1 VSLATSNLL
10 IIVSL
15 LASQVHAKEIST
27 QPLTRADCDRAGTAW
42 NENANVCGS
51 AAQAAEAMPEPQVA
65 QPTPESEVAD
75 NLSQP
80 LTRLDCD
87 RAGMTWND
95 GANVCVADSLSQPLT
110 RLSCDRAGMTWNDD
124 ANVCVADSLSQPFT
138 RLDCDRAGMTWN
150 DDANV
155 CRATQAAEAT
165 PEPQVAQPMPESEV
179 ADNLTRDDCD
189 RAGMTWNEGANVCR
203 ATQAAEAMP
212 EPQIAQ
218 PMRESGGA
226 DSFSQ
231 ALTRLDCDRAGMTW
245 NDDANV
251 CRATQAAEATPEP
264 QVAQPMPESEVA
276 DNSSQPLM
284 RKDCDG
290 AGMTWND
297 AANVCGAAAQAAE
310 AMAEPQV
317 AQPMPE
323 RPDCESAGMS
333 WNDTTNVC
341 GEQSERSATQPKGA
355 NPVAATIL
363 INIDKTKQQM
373 TVFLDGVES
382 YNWPVSTGKAGYSTP
397 SGTFTATSM
406 NEIWYS
412 KEWDNAPMPH
422 AIFFMKDGHA
432 IHGSY
437 EVKNL
442 GKPASHGCVRI
453 SPENAATLYALVEKT
468 GLNNTQV
475 VLAGGT
481 GGGEAKVVTKTRGKS
496 AHRQA
501 SRSSRQHRNYYADT
515 FPQRPRGGGFFRR
528 LFGGL

>member
-1 VSLATSNLL
+1 MSLATSNLL

-42 NENANVCGS
+42 NENANVCGT

-75 NLSQP
+75 DLSQP

-150 DDANV
+150 DD
-155 CRATQAAEAT
+155 
-165 PEPQVAQPMPESEV
+165 
-179 ADNLTRDDCD
+179 
-189 RAGMTWNEGANVCR
+189 ANVCR

>member
-1 VSLATSNLL
+1 
-10 IIVSL
+10 
-15 LASQVHAKEIST
+15 
-27 QPLTRADCDRAGTAW
+27 
-42 NENANVCGS
+42 
-51 AAQAAEAMPEPQVA
+51 
-65 QPTPESEVAD
+65 
-75 NLSQP
+75 
-80 LTRLDCD
+80 
-87 RAGMTWND
+87 
-95 GANVCVADSLSQPLT
+95 ANVCVADSLSQPLT

-138 RLDCDRAGMTWN
+138 RL
-150 DDANV
+150 
-155 CRATQAAEAT
+155 
-165 PEPQVAQPMPESEV
+165 
-179 ADNLTRDDCD
+179 DCD

-453 SPENAATLYALVEKT
+453 APQNATLLYELVKAN
-468 GLNNTQV
+468 GLLNTRV
-475 VLAGGT
+475 VLSGET
-481 GGGEAKVVTKTRGKS
+481 PGGEG
-496 AHRQA
+496 Q
-501 SRSSRQHRNYYADT
+501 
-515 FPQRPRGGGFFRR
+515 
-528 LFGGL
+528 

>member
-1 VSLATSNLL
+1 MRLFALSLL
-10 IIVSL
+10 IIGSL
-15 LASQVHAKEIST
+15 LLTQGHAQDIST
-27 QPLTRADCDRAGTAW
+27 QPLTRADCDRGEMAW
-42 NENANVCGS
+42 NESANVCIADSTDIFRQPLSRLDCDRAGMTWNDAANVCG
-51 AAQAAEAMPEPQVA
+51 AAAEAMPEPQVA
-65 QPTPESEVAD
+65 QPMPES
-75 NLSQP
+75 
-80 LTRLDCD
+80 
-87 RAGMTWND
+87 G
-95 GANVCVADSLSQPLT
+95 VADSL
-110 RLSCDRAGMTWNDD
+110 
-124 ANVCVADSLSQPFT
+124 
-138 RLDCDRAGMTWN
+138 
-150 DDANV
+150 
-155 CRATQAAEAT
+155 
-165 PEPQVAQPMPESEV
+165 
-179 ADNLTRDDCD
+179 
-189 RAGMTWNEGANVCR
+189 
-203 ATQAAEAMP
+203 
-212 EPQIAQ
+212 
-218 PMRESGGA
+218 
-226 DSFSQ
+226 SQ

-245 NDDANV
+245 NDAANV
-251 CRATQAAEATPEP
+251 CGAASQAAEAMPEP
-264 QVAQPMPESEVA
+264 QIAQPMPESEVA
-276 DNSSQPLM
+276 ESLSQPLM
-284 RKDCDG
+284 RYDCDR
-290 AGMTWND
+290 AGMTWNDGANVCGAAAQGAAMPEVEVAHPVPPPAMADTFSEPLTRNNCDRAGMSWND

-323 RPDCESAGMS
+323 RFDCESAGMS

-341 GEQSERSATQPKGA
+341 GEQSQRSATQPKGA
-355 NPVAATIL
+355 NPVASTIL

-468 GLNNTQV
+468 GLKNTQV

-481 GGGEAKVVTKTRGKS
+481 GVGEGKVVTKTKGKS

-528 LFGGL
+528 LFGGP

>member
-1 VSLATSNLL
+1 MRLATSNLL

-42 NENANVCGS
+42 NENANVCGT

-75 NLSQP
+75 DLSQPLTRLDCDRAGMSWNDGANICVADSLSQPLTRLSCDRAGMSWNEGANVCVADSLSQP

-95 GANVCVADSLSQPLT
+95 GANICRATQAAEAMPEAQVAQPMADNLT
-110 RLSCDRAGMTWNDD
+110 RD
-124 ANVCVADSLSQPFT
+124 
-138 RLDCDRAGMTWN
+138 DCDRAGMTWN
-150 DDANV
+150 DAADV
-155 CRATQAAEAT
+155 CGATHAAEAMS
-165 PEPQVAQPMPESEV
+165 EPQVAQPMPESEV
-179 ADNLTRDDCD
+179 ADNL
-189 RAGMTWNEGANVCR
+189 
-203 ATQAAEAMP
+203 
-212 EPQIAQ
+212 
-218 PMRESGGA
+218 
-226 DSFSQ
+226 
-231 ALTRLDCDRAGMTW
+231 
-245 NDDANV
+245 
-251 CRATQAAEATPEP
+251 
-264 QVAQPMPESEVA
+264 
-276 DNSSQPLM
+276 SQPLM

-290 AGMTWND
+290 AGMSWND
-297 AANVCGAAAQAAE
+297 AANICGAAAQAAE

-323 RPDCESAGMS
+323 RLDCESAGMS

-341 GEQSERSATQPKGA
+341 GEQSQRSATQPASKGA
-355 NPVAATIL
+355 NPVASTIL

-468 GLNNTQV
+468 GLKNTQV
-475 VLAGGT
+475 VLAGT
-481 GGGEAKVVTKTRGKS
+481 TAGGDGKVATKTRAKS

-528 LFGGL
+528 LFGGQ

>member
-1 VSLATSNLL
+1 MRLATSNLL

-42 NENANVCGS
+42 NENANVCGT

-75 NLSQP
+75 DLSQP

-95 GANVCVADSLSQPLT
+95 GANVCVADSL
-110 RLSCDRAGMTWNDD
+110 R
-124 ANVCVADSLSQPFT
+124 QPF
-138 RLDCDRAGMTWN
+138 
-150 DDANV
+150 
-155 CRATQAAEAT
+155 
-165 PEPQVAQPMPESEV
+165 
-179 ADNLTRDDCD
+179 
-189 RAGMTWNEGANVCR
+189 
-203 ATQAAEAMP
+203 
-212 EPQIAQ
+212 
-218 PMRESGGA
+218 
-226 DSFSQ
+226 
-231 ALTRLDCDRAGMTW
+231 TRLDCDRAGMTW

>member
-1 VSLATSNLL
+1 MRLATSNLL

-42 NENANVCGS
+42 NENANVCGT

-75 NLSQP
+75 DLSQP

-124 ANVCVADSLSQPFT
+124 ANVCVADSLSQPF
-138 RLDCDRAGMTWN
+138 
-150 DDANV
+150 
-155 CRATQAAEAT
+155 
-165 PEPQVAQPMPESEV
+165 
-179 ADNLTRDDCD
+179 
-189 RAGMTWNEGANVCR
+189 
-203 ATQAAEAMP
+203 
-212 EPQIAQ
+212 
-218 PMRESGGA
+218 
-226 DSFSQ
+226 
-231 ALTRLDCDRAGMTW
+231 TRLDCDRAGMTW

>member
-1 VSLATSNLL
+1 VRLFALSLL
-10 IIVSL
+10 IIGSL
-15 LASQVHAKEIST
+15 LATQGHAQDIST
-27 QPLTRADCDRAGTAW
+27 QPLTRADCDRGEMAW
-42 NENANVCGS
+42 NESANVCIADSTDIFRQPLSRLDCDRAGMTWNDAANVCG
-51 AAQAAEAMPEPQVA
+51 AAAEAMPEPQVA
-65 QPTPESEVAD
+65 QPMPESGVAD
-75 NLSQP
+75 SLSQALTRLDCDRAGMTWNDAANVCVADSLSQP

-95 GANVCVADSLSQPLT
+95 AADVCGAT
-110 RLSCDRAGMTWNDD
+110 H
-124 ANVCVADSLSQPFT
+124 
-138 RLDCDRAGMTWN
+138 
-150 DDANV
+150 
-155 CRATQAAEAT
+155 AAEAMS
-165 PEPQVAQPMPESEV
+165 EPQVAQPMPESEV
-179 ADNLTRDDCD
+179 ADNL
-189 RAGMTWNEGANVCR
+189 
-203 ATQAAEAMP
+203 
-212 EPQIAQ
+212 
-218 PMRESGGA
+218 
-226 DSFSQ
+226 
-231 ALTRLDCDRAGMTW
+231 
-245 NDDANV
+245 
-251 CRATQAAEATPEP
+251 
-264 QVAQPMPESEVA
+264 
-276 DNSSQPLM
+276 SQPLM

-290 AGMTWND
+290 AGITWND

-323 RPDCESAGMS
+323 RLDCESAGMS

-341 GEQSERSATQPKGA
+341 GEQSQRSATQPASKGA
-355 NPVAATIL
+355 NPVASTIL

-468 GLNNTQV
+468 GLKNTQV
-475 VLAGGT
+475 VLAGT
-481 GGGEAKVVTKTRGKS
+481 PAGGEGKVATKTRAKS

-528 LFGGL
+528 LFGGP

>member
-42 NENANVCGS
+42 NENANVCGT

-75 NLSQP
+75 DLSQP

-212 EPQIAQ
+212 EPQI
-218 PMRESGGA
+218 
-226 DSFSQ
+226 
-231 ALTRLDCDRAGMTW
+231 
-245 NDDANV
+245 
-251 CRATQAAEATPEP
+251 
-264 QVAQPMPESEVA
+264 AQPMPESEVA

>member
-1 VSLATSNLL
+1 
-10 IIVSL
+10 
-15 LASQVHAKEIST
+15 
-27 QPLTRADCDRAGTAW
+27 AW

-51 AAQAAEAMPEPQVA
+51 AGQAAEAMPEPQVA

-75 NLSQP
+75 DLSQP

-110 RLSCDRAGMTWNDD
+110 RL
-124 ANVCVADSLSQPFT
+124 
-138 RLDCDRAGMTWN
+138 
-150 DDANV
+150 
-155 CRATQAAEAT
+155 
-165 PEPQVAQPMPESEV
+165 
-179 ADNLTRDDCD
+179 DCD
-189 RAGMTWNEGANVCR
+189 RAGMTWNEGANVYR

-231 ALTRLDCDRAGMTW
+231 ALTRLSCDR
-245 NDDANV
+245 
-251 CRATQAAEATPEP
+251 
-264 QVAQPMPESEVA
+264 
-276 DNSSQPLM
+276 
-284 RKDCDG
+284 

-310 AMAEPQV
+310 SMAEPQV

-412 KEWDNAPMPH
+412 KE
-422 AIFFMKDGHA
+422 
-432 IHGSY
+432 
-437 EVKNL
+437 
-442 GKPASHGCVRI
+442 
-453 SPENAATLYALVEKT
+453 
-468 GLNNTQV
+468 
-475 VLAGGT
+475 
-481 GGGEAKVVTKTRGKS
+481 
-496 AHRQA
+496 
-501 SRSSRQHRNYYADT
+501 
-515 FPQRPRGGGFFRR
+515 
-528 LFGGL
+528 

>member
-1 VSLATSNLL
+1 MRLATSNLL

-42 NENANVCGS
+42 NENANVCGT

-75 NLSQP
+75 DLSQP

-110 RLSCDRAGMTWNDD
+110 RL
-124 ANVCVADSLSQPFT
+124 
-138 RLDCDRAGMTWN
+138 
-150 DDANV
+150 
-155 CRATQAAEAT
+155 
-165 PEPQVAQPMPESEV
+165 
-179 ADNLTRDDCD
+179 DCD

-245 NDDANV
+245 NDAANV

>member
-75 NLSQP
+75 DLSQP

-212 EPQIAQ
+212 EPQI
-218 PMRESGGA
+218 
-226 DSFSQ
+226 
-231 ALTRLDCDRAGMTW
+231 
-245 NDDANV
+245 
-251 CRATQAAEATPEP
+251 
-264 QVAQPMPESEVA
+264 AQPMPESEVA

>member
-75 NLSQP
+75 DLSQP

-95 GANVCVADSLSQPLT
+95 GANVCVADSLSQ
-110 RLSCDRAGMTWNDD
+110 
-124 ANVCVADSLSQPFT
+124 
-138 RLDCDRAGMTWN
+138 
-150 DDANV
+150 
-155 CRATQAAEAT
+155 
-165 PEPQVAQPMPESEV
+165 
-179 ADNLTRDDCD
+179 
-189 RAGMTWNEGANVCR
+189 
-203 ATQAAEAMP
+203 
-212 EPQIAQ
+212 
-218 PMRESGGA
+218 
-226 DSFSQ
+226 

-245 NDDANV
+245 NDAANV

-528 LFGGL
+528 LFGGP

>member
-1 VSLATSNLL
+1 
-10 IIVSL
+10 
-15 LASQVHAKEIST
+15 
-27 QPLTRADCDRAGTAW
+27 
-42 NENANVCGS
+42 
-51 AAQAAEAMPEPQVA
+51 M
-65 QPTPESEVAD
+65 
-75 NLSQP
+75 
-80 LTRLDCD
+80 
-87 RAGMTWND
+87 
-95 GANVCVADSLSQPLT
+95 
-110 RLSCDRAGMTWNDD
+110 
-124 ANVCVADSLSQPFT
+124 
-138 RLDCDRAGMTWN
+138 
-150 DDANV
+150 
-155 CRATQAAEAT
+155 

-179 ADNLTRDDCD
+179 AESLSQPLMRYDCD
-189 RAGMTWNEGANVCR
+189 RAGLTWNDGANVCG
-203 ATQAAEAMP
+203 AAAQGAAMP
-212 EPQIAQ
+212 EVEVAHPVPPPA
-218 PMRESGGA
+218 MA
-226 DSFSQ
+226 DTFSEP
-231 ALTRLDCDRAGMTW
+231 LTRNNCDRAGM
-245 NDDANV
+245 
-251 CRATQAAEATPEP
+251 
-264 QVAQPMPESEVA
+264 S
-276 DNSSQPLM
+276 
-284 RKDCDG
+284 
-290 AGMTWND
+290 WND

-323 RPDCESAGMS
+323 RFDCESAGMS

-341 GEQSERSATQPKGA
+341 GEQSQRSATQPKGA
-355 NPVAATIL
+355 NPVASTIL

-468 GLNNTQV
+468 GLKNTQV
-475 VLAGGT
+475 VLAGT
-481 GGGEAKVVTKTRGKS
+481 TAGGEGKVATKTRAKS

-528 LFGGL
+528 LFGGP

>member
-1 VSLATSNLL
+1 MSP
-10 IIVSL
+10 
-15 LASQVHAKEIST
+15 
-27 QPLTRADCDRAGTAW
+27 QPLTRADCDTIGMAW
-42 NENANVCGS
+42 NENANVCGKAAQAAKAMAEPQFAQPMAESEVAGTVGQPLTRDNCARAGMTWNDS
-51 AAQAAEAMPEPQVA
+51 ANVCLADSLSQPLTRLDCDGASMTWNDAGNVCVADSLNQPLTRLDCDRAGMTWNDAANVCGAASQAAEAMPEPQVA
-65 QPTPESEVAD
+65 QPMPESEMAESLSQPLTRDDCDRAGMTWNDAANVCVAESLSQPLTRLDCDGASMTWNDAANVCVAD
-75 NLSQP
+75 SLSQP

-95 GANVCVADSLSQPLT
+95 AANVCGAAS
-110 RLSCDRAGMTWNDD
+110 
-124 ANVCVADSLSQPFT
+124 
-138 RLDCDRAGMTWN
+138 
-150 DDANV
+150 
-155 CRATQAAEAT
+155 QAAEAM

-179 ADNLTRDDCD
+179 A
-189 RAGMTWNEGANVCR
+189 
-203 ATQAAEAMP
+203 
-212 EPQIAQ
+212 
-218 PMRESGGA
+218 ES
-226 DSFSQ
+226 
-231 ALTRLDCDRAGMTW
+231 L
-245 NDDANV
+245 
-251 CRATQAAEATPEP
+251 
-264 QVAQPMPESEVA
+264 
-276 DNSSQPLM
+276 SQPLM
-284 RKDCDG
+284 RNHCDR
-290 AGMTWND
+290 AGITWND

-317 AQPMPE
+317 AQPTLE
-323 RPDCESAGMS
+323 RPDCEGAGMS
-333 WNDTTNVC
+333 WNDRTNVC
-341 GEQSERSATQPKGA
+341 GEQSQRSATQPKGA
-355 NPVAATIL
+355 NPVASTIL

-412 KEWDNAPMPH
+412 KQWDNAPMPH

-468 GLNNTQV
+468 GLKNTQV
-475 VLAGGT
+475 VLAGDT
-481 GGGEAKVVTKTRGKS
+481 GGGEGKVATKTRGKS

-501 SRSSRQHRNYYADT
+501 SRSSRQYRNYYADT

-528 LFGGL
+528 LFGGQ

>member
-1 VSLATSNLL
+1 MSLATSNLL

-42 NENANVCGS
+42 NENANVCGT

-75 NLSQP
+75 DLSQP

-95 GANVCVADSLSQPLT
+95 GANVCVADSLSQP
-110 RLSCDRAGMTWNDD
+110 
-124 ANVCVADSLSQPFT
+124 
-138 RLDCDRAGMTWN
+138 
-150 DDANV
+150 
-155 CRATQAAEAT
+155 
-165 PEPQVAQPMPESEV
+165 
-179 ADNLTRDDCD
+179 
-189 RAGMTWNEGANVCR
+189 
-203 ATQAAEAMP
+203 
-212 EPQIAQ
+212 
-218 PMRESGGA
+218 
-226 DSFSQ
+226 
-231 ALTRLDCDRAGMTW
+231 LTRLDCDRAGMTW

>member
-1 VSLATSNLL
+1 MSLATSNLL

-75 NLSQP
+75 DLSQP

-110 RLSCDRAGMTWNDD
+110 RLS
-124 ANVCVADSLSQPFT
+124 
-138 RLDCDRAGMTWN
+138 
-150 DDANV
+150 
-155 CRATQAAEAT
+155 
-165 PEPQVAQPMPESEV
+165 
-179 ADNLTRDDCD
+179 
-189 RAGMTWNEGANVCR
+189 
-203 ATQAAEAMP
+203 
-212 EPQIAQ
+212 
-218 PMRESGGA
+218 
-226 DSFSQ
+226 
-231 ALTRLDCDRAGMTW
+231 CDRAGMTW

-323 RPDCESAGMS
+323 RLDCESAGMS

>member
-1 VSLATSNLL
+1 MRLATSNLL

-42 NENANVCGS
+42 NENANVCGT

-75 NLSQP
+75 DLSQP

-110 RLSCDRAGMTWNDD
+110 RL
-124 ANVCVADSLSQPFT
+124 
-138 RLDCDRAGMTWN
+138 DCDRAGMTWN
-150 DDANV
+150 D
-155 CRATQAAEAT
+155 
-165 PEPQVAQPMPESEV
+165 
-179 ADNLTRDDCD
+179 
-189 RAGMTWNEGANVCR
+189 GANVCR
-203 ATQAAEAMP
+203 ATQAAEAM
-212 EPQIAQ
+212 
-218 PMRESGGA
+218 
-226 DSFSQ
+226 
-231 ALTRLDCDRAGMTW
+231 
-245 NDDANV
+245 
-251 CRATQAAEATPEP
+251 PEP

>member
-1 VSLATSNLL
+1 MRLATSSLVIL
-10 IIVSL
+10 VSL

-42 NENANVCGS
+42 NENANVCGT

-75 NLSQP
+75 DLSQP

-110 RLSCDRAGMTWNDD
+110 RL
-124 ANVCVADSLSQPFT
+124 
-138 RLDCDRAGMTWN
+138 
-150 DDANV
+150 
-155 CRATQAAEAT
+155 
-165 PEPQVAQPMPESEV
+165 
-179 ADNLTRDDCD
+179 DCD
-189 RAGMTWNEGANVCR
+189 RAGMTWNEGANVYR

-231 ALTRLDCDRAGMTW
+231 ALTRL
-245 NDDANV
+245 
-251 CRATQAAEATPEP
+251 
-264 QVAQPMPESEVA
+264 
-276 DNSSQPLM
+276 
-284 RKDCDG
+284 DCDG

-323 RPDCESAGMS
+323 RFDCESAGMS

-341 GEQSERSATQPKGA
+341 GEQSQRSATQPKGA